1 MPPHLIKYFEK
12 KTPVIDSP
20 SALIRHR
27 SAALRRPGCGCA
39 AGPRA
44 APSES
49 LLNIHREASS
59 PRGSSKFTS
68 LGSLGAFC
76 ALLHRFPPA
85 PRAALGAPAPRSGP
99 ERFCFRTAPHCRT
112 GGGLGWGS
120 AWFPRGMPAPPAAPP
135 PAPLYALSLVF
146 SVFPNNARG
155 FRSPGC
161 SSL

>member
-12 KTPVIDSP
+12 KTPVIDFP

-27 SAALRRPGCGCA
+27 SAALRPPGCGCA

-59 PRGSSKFTS
+59 PLGSSKFSS

-85 PRAALGAPAPRSGP
+85 PRAALGAPALRSGP
-99 ERFCFRTAPHCRT
+99 ERFCLRTAPPYGGRRPRLGKRVVPSRDART
-112 GGGLGWGS
+112 ARSS
-120 AWFPRGMPAPPAAPP
+120 AARSFVCAAPRF
-135 PAPLYALSLVF
+135 LGISQ
-146 SVFPNNARG
+146 
-155 FRSPGC
+155 
-161 SSL
+161 